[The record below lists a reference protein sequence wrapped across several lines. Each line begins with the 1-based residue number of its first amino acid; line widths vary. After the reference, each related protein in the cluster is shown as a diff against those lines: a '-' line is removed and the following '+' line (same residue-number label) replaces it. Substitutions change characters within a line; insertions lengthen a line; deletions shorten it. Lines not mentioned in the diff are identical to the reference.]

1 MHPILFHIG
10 SLPIRSYGLMVALA
24 FAGAI
29 WLARRRAPARNVE
42 PDAIID
48 LAFFVII
55 ASIVGARLTYVIVHW
70 EHYIGD
76 PLRALKIW
84 DGGLALYGGM
94 ILGILVGL
102 WFFKRRGINPWVG
115 ADITAPALSLGIAI
129 GRIGCFFNGCCFGK
143 HCELPWAVTF
153 PAVSGAGTWF
163 PGVPLHPTQLYESAS
178 SIAVMAVLLLLDRK
192 RRFPGF
198 LLWTFMLL
206 LSVYRFL
213 IDPLRYYESTS
224 MVVESATFS
233 LTSNQLIGII
243 LASISIVFLI
253 VLSRRSKQD
262 HPL

>member
-1 MHPILFHIG
+1 VHPILFHIG

-29 WLARRRAPARNVE
+29 WLARRRAPARNVD

-55 ASIVGARLTYVIVHW
+55 ASIIGARITYVIVHW
-70 EHYIGD
+70 ENYAGD
-76 PLRALKIW
+76 PLRAFRIW

-94 ILGILVGL
+94 VLGMLCGL
-102 WFFKRRGINPWVG
+102 WFFRKRGIRPWVG
-115 ADITAPALSLGIAI
+115 ADITAPSLALGIGI
-129 GRIGCFFNGCCFGK
+129 GRIGCFLNGCCFGR

-153 PAVSGAGTWF
+153 PGVSGAGAWF
-163 PGVPLHPTQLYESAS
+163 PDVPLHPTQLYESAAAF
-178 SIAVMAVLLLLDRK
+178 AVMAILLLLDRK

-206 LSVYRFL
+206 LSIYRFL
-213 IDPLRYYESTS
+213 IDPLRFYESTS
-224 MVVESATFS
+224 MVVESTTFN

-243 LASISIVFLI
+243 LAVVSVVFLLI
-253 VLSRRSKQD
+253 LSRRAEQSG
-262 HPL
+262 PL